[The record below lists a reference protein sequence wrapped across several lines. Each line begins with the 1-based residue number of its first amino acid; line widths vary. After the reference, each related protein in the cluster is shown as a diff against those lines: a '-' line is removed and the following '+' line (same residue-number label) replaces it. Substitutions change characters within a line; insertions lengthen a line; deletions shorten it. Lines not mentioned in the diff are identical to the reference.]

1 MIWLVL
7 IGFISGIMLGSFF
20 PLMLPV
26 DYVRYLS
33 VAILACLDTI
43 LGGLR
48 ALVEHKFDNVVF
60 LSGFFANSLLAVIL
74 VYFGDNVG
82 VDLYLAAVVVFGVRI
97 FQNLA
102 VLRRALVD
110 RWRQSQIMQNNKE
123 KEEKIEN

>member
-20 PLMLPV
+20 PLMLPA

-33 VAILACLDTI
+33 VAILACLDTV

-82 VDLYLAAVVVFGVRI
+82 VDLYLAAVVVFGVRV

-102 VLRRALVD
+102 VLRRVLVD
-110 RWRQSQIMQNNKE
+110 RWQQSQIIETEE
-123 KEEKIEN
+123 KENK